1 MSDEFD
7 VDGILAEF
15 GLPSVKEPEPKKEPV
30 RRKRVVAKAEPK
42 ETLITRVEEMRK
54 ADEEKHAESVRK
66 FAESLKG
73 KKIAKVKAFL
83 TEIAKKKV
91 AKRKPTEL
99 PELTAYTETFADVV
113 KILKDAG
120 WKDTKDLG
128 KEWSNTTVIPMRWEG
143 QKNFS
148 NEVYPTNLL
157 MTPDGKE
164 LWRYGEMGRNPR
176 LRKTPLK
183 NGDSLLGGP
192 FIKKAV
198 PEEWKNHKT
207 AWGEIEHYKHYYFH
221 DDYERK
227 FKHIIYEDG
236 KLVIKDE

>member
-1 MSDEFD
+1 
-7 VDGILAEF
+7 
-15 GLPSVKEPEPKKEPV
+15 
-30 RRKRVVAKAEPK
+30 
-42 ETLITRVEEMRK
+42 
-54 ADEEKHAESVRK
+54 VRK

-73 KKIAKVKAFL
+73 KKVAKVKAFL
-83 TEIAKKKV
+83 REIAKKKV
-91 AKRKPTEL
+91 AKRKTTDL
-99 PELTAYTETFADVV
+99 PELTASTETIADVV
-113 KILKDAG
+113 KLLEEAG
-120 WKDTKDLG
+120 WKDTKELG
-128 KEWSNTTVIPMRWEG
+128 KEWRDTTVIPYRWEG
-143 QKNFS
+143 QKHFT
-148 NEVYPTNLL
+148 NEVSPTNLL

-164 LWRYGEMGRNPR
+164 LWRYDSKQ
-176 LRKTPLK
+176 LRKKTPLK

-227 FKHIIYEDG
+227 FKNIFYEDG

>member
-1 MSDEFD
+1 MSDAFD

-15 GLPSVKEPEPKKEPV
+15 GITPVELDEPKKEPV
-30 RRKRVVAKAEPK
+30 RRKRVVVKAEPK
-42 ETLITRVEEMRK
+42 ETLITQVERMREVD
-54 ADEEKHAESVRK
+54 AEKVRK

-73 KKIAKVKAFL
+73 KKIAKVREFL
-83 TEIAKKKV
+83 REIAKKKV
-91 AKRKPTEL
+91 AKRKPTDL
-99 PELTAYTETFADVV
+99 PELTASTETFADVV
-113 KILKDAG
+113 KLLKEAG
-120 WKDTKDLG
+120 WKDTKELG
-128 KEWSNTTVIPMRWEG
+128 KEWEDTTVIPMRWEG

-148 NEVYPTNLL
+148 NEVSPTNLM

-164 LWRYGEMGRNPR
+164 LWRYDGTK
-176 LRKTPLK
+176 LRKKTPLK